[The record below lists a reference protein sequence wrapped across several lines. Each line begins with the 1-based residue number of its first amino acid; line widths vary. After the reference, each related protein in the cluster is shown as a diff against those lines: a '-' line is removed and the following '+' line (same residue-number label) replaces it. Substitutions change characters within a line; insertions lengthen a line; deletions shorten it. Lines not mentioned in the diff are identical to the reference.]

1 MPATRIVVPAKAKK
15 GEMIEIKTLINHPHG
30 DRLSPRHRRQAIPRD
45 IITRFTCTYAGE
57 EVFRM
62 DLFTGVAA
70 NPFVAF
76 TTIATETG
84 DLVFEWT
91 DQHGAVT
98 REQARL
104 TVTVTRQLAAVSQP
118 ACGWEPAA
126 LVCLRALLLCGS
138 VRCVLLPPALPAA
151 TRGHPAG
158 RAAIGQEF
166 VSAETRAQQDDLTVN
181 PGMLWVEQ
189 GDKLWREAAGPR
201 ASPAPPAMA
210 SPRASKASPT
220 RYPLSRCQARAAS

>member
-15 GEMIEIKTLINHPHG
+15 GEIVEIKTIINHPQETG
-30 DRLSPRHRRQAIPRD
+30 FRHDNVGRPIPRD

-70 NPFVAF
+70 NPNVGY

-98 REQARL
+98 REQTRL
-104 TVTVTRQLAAVSQP
+104 TVT
-118 ACGWEPAA
+118 
-126 LVCLRALLLCGS
+126 
-138 VRCVLLPPALPAA
+138 
-151 TRGHPAG
+151 
-158 RAAIGQEF
+158 
-166 VSAETRAQQDDLTVN
+166 
-181 PGMLWVEQ
+181 
-189 GDKLWREAAGPR
+189 
-201 ASPAPPAMA
+201 
-210 SPRASKASPT
+210 
-220 RYPLSRCQARAAS
+220 

>member
-15 GEMIEIKTLINHPHG
+15 GEVIEIKTLDQPRHG
-30 DRLSPRHRRQAIPRD
+30 DGLPPRQRRPAIPRD

-104 TVTVTRQLAAVSQP
+104 AVTVT
-118 ACGWEPAA
+118 
-126 LVCLRALLLCGS
+126 
-138 VRCVLLPPALPAA
+138 
-151 TRGHPAG
+151 
-158 RAAIGQEF
+158 
-166 VSAETRAQQDDLTVN
+166 
-181 PGMLWVEQ
+181 
-189 GDKLWREAAGPR
+189 
-201 ASPAPPAMA
+201 
-210 SPRASKASPT
+210 
-220 RYPLSRCQARAAS
+220 

>member
-15 GEMIEIKTLINHPHG
+15 GDVIEIKTLINHVMETG
-30 DRLSPRHRRQAIPRD
+30 FRHDNFGRPIPRD

-76 TTIATETG
+76 TTIAIETG

-98 REQARL
+98 RAQAHIV
-104 TVTVTRQLAAVSQP
+104 VT
-118 ACGWEPAA
+118 
-126 LVCLRALLLCGS
+126 
-138 VRCVLLPPALPAA
+138 
-151 TRGHPAG
+151 
-158 RAAIGQEF
+158 
-166 VSAETRAQQDDLTVN
+166 
-181 PGMLWVEQ
+181 
-189 GDKLWREAAGPR
+189 
-201 ASPAPPAMA
+201 
-210 SPRASKASPT
+210 
-220 RYPLSRCQARAAS
+220 

>member
-1 MPATRIVVPAKAKK
+1 MSRALISVPAKARR
-15 GEMIEIKTLINHPHG
+15 GEVIAIKTLIAHVMETG
-30 DRLSPRHRRQAIPRD
+30 FRRDNVGRAIPRD
-45 IITRFTCTYAGE
+45 IITRFTCSYGGE

-104 TVTVTRQLAAVSQP
+104 TVT
-118 ACGWEPAA
+118 
-126 LVCLRALLLCGS
+126 
-138 VRCVLLPPALPAA
+138 
-151 TRGHPAG
+151 
-158 RAAIGQEF
+158 
-166 VSAETRAQQDDLTVN
+166 
-181 PGMLWVEQ
+181 
-189 GDKLWREAAGPR
+189 
-201 ASPAPPAMA
+201 
-210 SPRASKASPT
+210 
-220 RYPLSRCQARAAS
+220 